1 MFTRKDQSEMVQ
13 ERFSSDLCLPVKD
26 LNLEGT
32 TDDIIP
38 RKNIESWSQVR
49 NNYYID
55 LAKPESGA
63 RIFFPARLKGT
74 TLCPGQY

>member
-1 MFTRKDQSEMVQ
+1 MVQ

-38 RKNIESWSQVR
+38 RKNIES
-49 NNYYID
+49 
-55 LAKPESGA
+55 
-63 RIFFPARLKGT
+63 
-74 TLCPGQY
+74 